1 MHSLN
6 LYSHNAIQHM
16 GFWNESFYNALDQA
30 ELVKYIK
37 FKLFFFFINFSAIFI
52 ISAISIFLVISEFF
66 INICYVSCFYALC
79 VVIFKRFSK
88 FELIIF
94 KYRNLGCFYAFYA
107 ITFKTFFFLVFI
119 PQHF

>member
-37 FKLFFFFINFSAIFI
+37 FKLFFFLLIFQQFSLFLQYQFSWLFWNF
-52 ISAISIFLVISEFF
+52 L
-66 INICYVSCFYALC
+66 
-79 VVIFKRFSK
+79 
-88 FELIIF
+88 
-94 KYRNLGCFYAFYA
+94 
-107 ITFKTFFFLVFI
+107 
-119 PQHF
+119 